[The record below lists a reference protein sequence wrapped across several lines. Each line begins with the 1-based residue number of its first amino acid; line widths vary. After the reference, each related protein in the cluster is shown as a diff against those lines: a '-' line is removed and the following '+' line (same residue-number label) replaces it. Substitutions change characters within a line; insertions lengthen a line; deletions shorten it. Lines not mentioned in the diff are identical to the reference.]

1 MGIFDDL
8 PEVDYVGDIC
18 KRSFNAGV
26 TAAIDQLQFARE
38 EGESDLRQIIH
49 WAESCKFKEE
59 EY

>member
-49 WAESCKFKEE
+49 WAESCKFK
-59 EY
+59 